1 MSHLHETTAAVT
13 AAAVFAAGGHVE
25 APQPHQEQTHVSAE
39 QSLGATGMH
48 GAVRPE
54 GSVNDGFTNPN
65 EHITTKD
72 GVQTTEVTLS
82 DMRPDALQFSA
93 SPEAHVPPT
102 QEQGNKFT
110 FAVKKLVDEGNG
122 DVKLSYQ
129 GITSDEARATHH
141 KKADAGFGEFDE
153 QNTKLG
159 NTMANAEELVDTA
172 AASKITG
179 YEIPS
184 TIEPSKEIVRPDLAA
199 KIKNIAAEH
208 HTTPRAFVNDLKNNP
223 DALPQDARDALSV
236 LPGDRRVD
244 IKITGSKPVPEVQP
258 PAPLTKIDVNKTK
271 YSPENVRGK
280 LEQQAEQPTNLQ
292 GDRDLWAETPAGY
305 TAMRPTT
312 KLPTQGMSGKA
323 APQYRPS
330 VASSHKQPR
339 AFSGNN
345 QKIHKPRDRGGSL
358 GRPRN

>member
-1 MSHLHETTAAVT
+1 MSHETIAAVT

-39 QSLGATGMH
+39 QSLGATGMQ

-54 GSVNDGFTNPN
+54 AEPNDGFTKPN
-65 EHITTKD
+65 ERVTVKD
-72 GVQTTEVTLS
+72 GIKTTEVTLS
-82 DMRPDALQFSA
+82 DMRTDALQFSA

-102 QEQGNKFT
+102 GEQGNTFD
-110 FAVKKLVDEGNG
+110 FAVKKLVDAGNG
-122 DVKLSYQ
+122 DIKLSYQ
-129 GITSDEARATHH
+129 GVTSDEARATHGE
-141 KKADAGFGEFDE
+141 KSMAGFGRVDE

-159 NTMANAEELVDTA
+159 NTMAAAEQLADTP
-172 AASKITG
+172 AASKVAG

-184 TIEPSKEIVRPDLAA
+184 TIEPTNEIIRPDLATS
-199 KIKNIAAEH
+199 IKKIAADH
-208 HTTPRAFVNDLKNNP
+208 NTTPHAFVNDLKNSPNS
-223 DALPQDARDALSV
+223 LPQDARDALSV

-244 IKITGSKPVPEVQP
+244 IKITGSQPVPTEVQP
-258 PAPLTKIDVNKTK
+258 PAPLTKIDVTKTK

-280 LEQQAEQPTNLQ
+280 IEQQAEQPTLTQN
-292 GDRDLWAETPAGY
+292 DRDPWAEIPAGY
-305 TAMRPTT
+305 SGMRPTT
-312 KLPTQGMSGKA
+312 KLATQGMSGKA
-323 APQYRPS
+323 APQYRPP

-345 QKIHKPRDRGGSL
+345 QKTHKPRDRGGSL